1 MHRFLHRLLAPLIA
15 TAVVAT
21 IAASAGTAST
31 TRRFAMN
38 DGAQAV
44 SSNWSGYTLQDT
56 TGAGLQFS
64 SVTGTWTVPVTTCAS
79 GATSSA
85 AFWVGLGGS
94 SDTAT
99 GLEQTGTGA
108 DCTNGT
114 PRYYA
119 WYEILPAAS
128 VEVPL
133 TVKPGDLITTS
144 VNVKGTTVL
153 VQIKNRT
160 RKTSFTKALTVA
172 TPDLSSAEW
181 IAEAPSACNSVGR
194 CQVVPLAN
202 FGNVTFTR
210 AAAIATAHPGTISDP
225 TWGNTAIS
233 LVPDNGG
240 LPIFA
245 AGGGSSTAGATPGAL
260 SSDGRSFGVSW
271 VANAAAAA

>member
-1 MHRFLHRLLAPLIA
+1 MRRFVASLIG
-15 TAVVAT
+15 TALVAT
-21 IAASAGTAST
+21 IVASAGTAST

-38 DGAQAV
+38 DSTQGV
-44 SSNWSGYTLQDT
+44 SANWSGYALQDT
-56 TGAGLQFS
+56 SGAGLQFT
-64 SVTGTWTVPVTTCAS
+64 SVTGTWRVPVTTCES

-94 SDTAT
+94 ADNST

-119 WYEILPAAS
+119 WYEILPASS

-133 TVKPGDLITTS
+133 AVNPGDQITTS
-144 VNVKGTTVL
+144 VNVNGTTVL

-172 TPDLSSAEW
+172 APDLSSAEW
-181 IAEAPSACNSVGR
+181 IAEAPSACNSYGR
-194 CQVVPLAN
+194 CRVLPLAN

-210 AAAIATAHPGTISDP
+210 AAAIGTAHPGTINDP
-225 TWGNTAIS
+225 TWGNSAIS
-233 LVPDNGG
+233 LVPSNGSPV
-240 LPIFA
+240 LA
-245 AGGGSSTAGATPGAL
+245 AGGSSTAGATPGAL
-260 SSDGRSFGVSW
+260 SADGRSFGVSW
-271 VANAAAAA
+271 VANAAG